1 MAPVPT
7 AGVDFRDLLRS
18 GQFSDLTVVCRGIE
32 FKLHK
37 VIACLQSPVFL
48 AAVNSDFQ
56 VRSREDRVERERE
69 RERERNERHRRGC
82 V

>member
-1 MAPVPT
+1 MMATVPT

-18 GQFSDLTVVCRGIE
+18 GQFSDLTVVCRGTE

-48 AAVNSDFQ
+48 AAVNSDFK
-56 VRSREDRVERERE
+56 VSKYLPRYS
-69 RERERNERHRRGC
+69 
-82 V
+82 